1 MQRAIP
7 YDVEKIRNDFP
18 ILERKVNGKTLV
30 YLDNAAT
37 SQKPKQVVA
46 SMTDFYLSYNANIHR
61 AVHTLSQ
68 EATDAYEGA
77 RERVAR
83 FVHARHSEEIV
94 FVRNATEAIN
104 LVAYSW
110 GRANVKRGDLLVLT
124 EMEHHSNI
132 VPWLL
137 LSREVGAKLEYVP
150 ITEDGTLDT
159 TAFDNLIERRPRLV
173 CVTHVSNVLGSMNP
187 INEMVRK
194 AHAVGATVLV
204 DGAQSVP
211 HMPVDVQ
218 LLACDFLA
226 FTGHKMLGPTGIG
239 ALYGKQELLEAMPPF
254 IGGGDM
260 IKEVH
265 LHDAAWNEVPWKF
278 EAGTSNI
285 AGGIGFGAAVDYLV
299 KVGMENVHAHEKLLT
314 EYGLKRLMEIQGLE
328 LYGPTDAK
336 FRGAI
341 ISFNIGDIHA
351 HDLASI
357 LDGEGIAIRSGHHC
371 AQPLMERLGVPATS
385 RASFYVYN
393 TLAEIDRLIEGLEK
407 ARRIFKL

>member
-1 MQRAIP
+1 MQKAVP
-7 YDVEKIRNDFP
+7 YDVEKVRNDFP
-18 ILERKVNGKTLV
+18 ILERKVNGKPLI

-37 SQKPKQVVA
+37 SQKPRQVIDSMVA
-46 SMTDFYLSYNANIHR
+46 FYSSYNANIHR
-61 AVHTLSQ
+61 AVHALSQ
-68 EATDAYEGA
+68 EATEAYEGA
-77 RERVAR
+77 RERVAQ
-83 FVHARHSEEIV
+83 FVHARQSEEIV

-110 GRANVKRGDLLVLT
+110 GRANVRKGDLVVLT

-137 LSREVGAKLEYVP
+137 LTREVGAELEYVP
-150 ITEDGTLDT
+150 VTSEGTLDMHV
-159 TAFDNLIERRPRLV
+159 FRDLIGRGPRLV
-173 CVTHVSNVLGSMNP
+173 CVTHISNVLGTINP
-187 INEMVRK
+187 ISEIVRE
-194 AHAVGATVLV
+194 AHSAGAKILV
-204 DGAQSVP
+204 DAAQSVP

-218 LLACDFLA
+218 LLDCDFLA
-226 FTGHKMLGPTGIG
+226 FTGHKMVGPTGIG
-239 ALYGKQELLEAMPPF
+239 ALYARRELLERMPPF
-254 IGGGDM
+254 ISGGDM

-285 AGGIGFGAAVDYLV
+285 AGGIGFGAAVDYLS
-299 KVGMENVHAHEKLLT
+299 KIGMANIRAHEKWLTKYALKKLL
-314 EYGLKRLMEIQGLE
+314 EIEEIE
-328 LYGPTDAK
+328 LYGPTDPEL
-336 FRGAI
+336 RGAA
-341 ISFNIGDIHA
+341 ISFNVGDIHA

-385 RASFYVYN
+385 RASFYLYN
-393 TLAEIDRLIEGLEK
+393 TDEEVNRLVEGLEK